1 MNYIVAIDSLD
12 GKKVQIKVDVN
23 GVGYSTAYAILSVD
37 QSGASIVDNGYRSID
52 EARKAWPEAIAPTP
66 AVHLTPQQADAEAIV
81 QQWGEGRRAFILTDA
96 QAELVADALEIV
108 SPNDER
114 MEETAQALAVQ
125 FRGRA

>member
-81 QQWGEGRRAFILTDA
+81 QQCSFSGSEFSCSKSRQDWNPGAILR
-96 QAELVADALEIV
+96 
-108 SPNDER
+108 S
-114 MEETAQALAVQ
+114 
-125 FRGRA
+125 